1 MPIYLYHYYEYRN
14 GPFRSLSNLPME
26 EAEAVLDELR
36 QSGKVFA
43 GKRAADY
50 LQVRRQLERKAR
62 ELFVRKGG
70 KPQLEF
76 PHYLTLDECDW
87 IRSWYEDGRAIRI
100 DLEHLDPATISFTYG
115 DLFPT
120 MRYMDGKPY
129 RGQVYSKKE
138 ILALIESL
146 GLPQQWNK
154 DGDKG
159 PERYIEAQLWD
170 DAAIKAYHK

>member
-1 MPIYLYHYYEYRN
+1 LD
-14 GPFRSLSNLPME
+14 
-26 EAEAVLDELR
+26 EAEAILEELK

-43 GKRAADY
+43 GKRVADY
-50 LQVRRQLERKAR
+50 MQVRRQLERKAR
-62 ELFVRKGG
+62 ELFVDKGG

-76 PHYLTLDECDW
+76 PHYMTLGECDW
-87 IRSWYEDGRAIRI
+87 ICSWYEDGRALRI
-100 DLEHLDPATISFTYG
+100 DLEHLDQATVSFTYG

-129 RGQVYSKKE
+129 RGQVFTKRE
-138 ILALIESL
+138 IAEIIQSY

-170 DAAIKAYHK
+170 DEAVKPYLSDIRG